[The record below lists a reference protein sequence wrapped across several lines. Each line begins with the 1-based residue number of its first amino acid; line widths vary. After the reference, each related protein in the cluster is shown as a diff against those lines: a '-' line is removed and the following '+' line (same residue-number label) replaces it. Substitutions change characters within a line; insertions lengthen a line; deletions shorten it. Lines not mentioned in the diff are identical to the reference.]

1 MLCRLLLK
9 VQKTPAM
16 TSFFVRLTQ
25 MSHDLAEAAGRNST
39 IQSITLSD
47 EAWWH
52 IAKEIQNTT
61 SYNVRVEWSPDRL
74 RDDDDHIIFY
84 ANATRIILRRE
95 PRSGAIKSRDID

>member
-1 MLCRLLLK
+1 
-9 VQKTPAM
+9 M

-25 MSHDLAEAAGRNST
+25 MTHDLAQAAGRNST

-52 IAKEIQNTT
+52 IAKEIENNTPYGV
-61 SYNVRVEWSPDRL
+61 SVEWSPDRL
-74 RDDDDHIIFY
+74 RNEDDTIVFY

-95 PRSGAIKSRDID
+95 PRYGAIKSRDFD